1 MEFDSLIVMLLVG
14 AIAGWIAGKLMK
26 GRGFGLLGNV
36 IVGIVGAFLAGL
48 IFPALGFSVGGG
60 LVASIFHATIGSVIL
75 LFLIGLVKR
84 A

>member
-1 MEFDSLIVMLLVG
+1 MEFNSIIVMLLVG

-26 GRGFGLLGNV
+26 GRGFGLIGNI

-48 IFPALGFSVGGG
+48 IFPALGFALGGG
-60 LVASIFHATIGSVIL
+60 IIASIFHATIGAVIL
-75 LFLIGLVKR
+75 LFLIGLIKR